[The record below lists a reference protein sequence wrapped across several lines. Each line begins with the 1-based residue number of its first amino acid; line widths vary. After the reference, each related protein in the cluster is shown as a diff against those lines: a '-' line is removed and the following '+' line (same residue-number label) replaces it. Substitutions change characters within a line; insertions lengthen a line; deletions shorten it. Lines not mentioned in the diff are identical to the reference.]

1 MDIRVNKTVGRDE
14 TRIALQG
21 RFDAHEIEHFN
32 QVTQAIHNHLC
43 LDLEGV
49 MFIDSSGLSALVA
62 LYRKCGQ
69 RGLRLRIVRIQDPVW
84 LILEITRL
92 LPVLPIEQD
101 TEYTHSPGQLV

>member
-1 MDIRVNKTVGRDE
+1 MEIRVNKTVGRNE

-21 RFDAHEIEHFN
+21 RFDAHEVEHF
-32 QVTQAIHNHLC
+32 QHVTTVIYNHLC
-43 LDLEGV
+43 LDLDGV
-49 MFIDSSGLSALVA
+49 PFIDSSGLSALVG
-62 LYRKCGQ
+62 LYRQCAQ

-101 TEYTHSPGQLV
+101 TEHLRTLGQLV

>member
-14 TRIALQG
+14 TRIALHG
-21 RFDAHEIEHFN
+21 RFDAHEIEHFT
-32 QVTQAIHNHLC
+32 QVTKAIHNHLC

-49 MFIDSSGLSALVA
+49 PFIDSSGLSALVA
-62 LYRKCGQ
+62 LYRHCGQ
-69 RGLRLRIVRIQDPVW
+69 RGLRLRIVRLQDPVW

-101 TEYTHSPGQLV
+101 TEYLRNPGQLV

>member
-14 TRIALQG
+14 TRLALQG

-49 MFIDSSGLSALVA
+49 MFIDSSGLSALVG
-62 LYRKCGQ
+62 LYRQCGG
-69 RGLRLRIVRIQDPVW
+69 RGLRLRIVRVQDPVW